1 LTEPVYS
8 LEIDPIWGI
17 VVDVKEKIRDVFN
30 NLDPDVVE
38 SLQIVGSELLE
49 NAIKYGVAHKNQ
61 KRVTFELMKG
71 VDEVSIVVKNGVA
84 SDEIAKDLIQFLD
97 QLIHSENK
105 KDLYLQRLKEI
116 FENPLAGTSRL
127 GLYRILCDTE
137 FDLSYSYMDHCMTI
151 VAKKKLS

>member
-1 LTEPVYS
+1 MTDPVYS

-17 VVDVKEKIRDVFN
+17 IVDVKEKIRTVFE

-61 KRVTFELMKG
+61 TRVTFELMKG
-71 VDEVSIVVKNGVA
+71 VDEVSMVVKNGVA
-84 SDEIAKDLIQFLD
+84 SDEVARDLTQFLD

-127 GLYRILCDTE
+127 GLYRSLHDNCSQKEIIIKE
-137 FDLSYSYMDHCMTI
+137 ER
-151 VAKKKLS
+151 